1 MTISLSKNRKLKE
14 IQHEFTTIFPYL
26 KIDFFNVL
34 HNIEEVTSNKFMID
48 NDKLIGDF
56 VKSNDNQKVSVD
68 PKMTVSHFEQSFNPL
83 GIGVQVFRKS
93 GKIWLETGAT
103 DSWSREDQNKE
114 GESITNQYN

>member
-1 MTISLSKNRKLKE
+1 MTISLRKNRKLKE
-14 IQHEFTTIFPYL
+14 IQHEFNTIFPYL
-26 KIDFFNVL
+26 RIDFFNVL
-34 HNIEEVTSNKFMID
+34 HKTEEVTSNNFIID
-48 NDKLIGDF
+48 NEKMIGEY
-56 VKSNDNQKVSVD
+56 VKRNDVKKMSVD

-103 DSWSREDQNKE
+103 DSWSLEDQNKE